1 MDPDANYREQELI
14 YLRIKAG
21 TAHAGDHGRLK
32 ALVAALRG
40 WVANGGFKPRG
51 YVGPAWKPSRT
62 ATGGKPVQCAECG
75 RKLSEPSPHLR
86 PRTNRRCMFPDY
98 VEAHTGKALRRS

>member
-21 TAHAGDHGRLK
+21 TAHPGDHGRLK

-40 WVANGGFKPRG
+40 WVTNSGFKPKN
-51 YVGPAWKPSRT
+51 YVGPAWKPTKASG
-62 ATGGKPVQCAECG
+62 GGKPIRCAECG
-75 RKLSEPSPHLR
+75 RKLDKPEMHLR
-86 PRTNRRCMFPDY
+86 PRTQRWCRFSDY
-98 VEAHTGKALRRS
+98 VDTRTGKAVRKS